1 MLGLNTNPLNKQNK
15 ISAMSNKRVTSSS
28 EQVAGPTIGNLV
40 AMPVVAL
47 SATKDY
53 GLYMANKKAHKRYL
67 RQHHLGKFKKNKA
80 K

>member
-1 MLGLNTNPLNKQNK
+1 MTP
-15 ISAMSNKRVTSSS
+15 SS
-28 EQVAGPTIGNLV
+28 EQTAGPTIGNFV
-40 AMPVVAL
+40 PMPVVAL

-53 GLYMANKKAHKRYL
+53 GLYMANKKTHKRYL